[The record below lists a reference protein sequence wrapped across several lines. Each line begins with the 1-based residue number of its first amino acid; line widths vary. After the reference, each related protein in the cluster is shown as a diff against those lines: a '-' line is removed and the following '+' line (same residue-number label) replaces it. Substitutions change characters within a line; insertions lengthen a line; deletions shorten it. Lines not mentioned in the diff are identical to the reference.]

1 MEYIKKITKTCFV
14 LTKKSYVRM
23 KSKNK
28 TKPKKK
34 IKKTLAYQKF
44 VKKKNKKVYTK
55 KKDL

>member
-1 MEYIKKITKTCFV
+1 
-14 LTKKSYVRM
+14 M

-55 KKDL
+55 KKDLWQD